1 MSLFYHLKEWGAR
14 GPWYPGENATLEQF
28 LRAAPLRELD
38 NDQTRR
44 ISGMHPA
51 FGRCTGAMLEVA
63 QRNLEERFSLVGLT
77 ERFDEMLHRA
87 REVLGWTCERIE
99 SWEVV
104 NDRRPP
110 VSEIS
115 TEARSLIVDR
125 NRAIRRRP
133 QRRRRP

>member
-1 MSLFYHLKEWGAR
+1 QECAGR
-14 GPWYPGENATLEQF
+14 GPWYPGVNATVAQV
-28 LRAAPLRELD
+28 LRGAPLRELD
-38 NDQTRR
+38 NDHTRR

-110 VSEIS
+110 LSEIS
-115 TEARSLIVDR
+115 AEARSLIIGR
-125 NRAIRRRP
+125 
-133 QRRRRP
+133 